1 MMNDD
6 GATAEANTPSG
17 KRGPTR
23 RMLTFPDVRYD
34 VKLVTADIVPA
45 NLLVPSA
52 SEGGR
57 PTNRR
62 AGSEMRP
69 PPPTVASMKAA
80 TNPETAK
87 VMTVMSDRCTV

>member
-1 MMNDD
+1 MAPAAD
-6 GATAEANTPSG
+6 ANTPSG

-23 RMLTFPDVRYD
+23 RMLTFPDVKYD
-34 VKLVTADIVPA
+34 VKLVTADMVPA
-45 NLLVPSA
+45 NLFVPKA
-52 SEGGR
+52 KDGGS
-57 PTNRR
+57 PTNKR

-80 TNPETAK
+80 TKPETAR